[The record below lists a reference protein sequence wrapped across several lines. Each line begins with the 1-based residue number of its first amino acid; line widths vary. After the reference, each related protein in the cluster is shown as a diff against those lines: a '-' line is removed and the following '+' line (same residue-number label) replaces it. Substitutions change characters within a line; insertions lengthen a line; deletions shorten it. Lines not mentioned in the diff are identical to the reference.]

1 MKSYVVRRL
10 LLALPTIFIVTV
22 IVFMTIRMVPGSVV
36 DMMASN
42 LQIANQVDKDAIE
55 RELGLDVPLVT
66 QYLRWTGVLP
76 GSDGSFD
83 GLLQGSFG
91 KSLWTQTP
99 ITQDLSAR
107 WPVTLELTIVGLV
120 VSLII
125 ALPIGIFSAI
135 RQDTNGDY
143 AARSLGVL
151 LIAVPVFWIGTMVI
165 VFPSIWWGYMPSIRY
180 VYFRE
185 DPIANLKLII
195 IPGTIVGMG
204 MSGTVLRMTR
214 TMMLD
219 VLRQDFIR
227 TAWAKGLS
235 ERVTIL
241 RHALKNALVPVITMS
256 GLQVPLLIGET
267 VIVEQIFSL
276 PGLGSLL
283 LNATS
288 QRDYPVVSAVMLLIA
303 VMVVL
308 VNTLVD
314 LTYRVLDP
322 RIRDD

>member
-195 IPGTIVGMG
+195 IPGMIVGMG